1 METAREEDG
10 YALPGGNE
18 VLIMFDEKLT
28 AHLAELSKLEFNNA
42 ELERMTE
49 DMAAIVGLM
58 DKVRSFEA
66 DEKPYTAEPVS
77 YGALRADNYNKS
89 YPTEDILK
97 NAANVK
103 NDSFV
108 VPKVV

>member
-1 METAREEDG
+1 
-10 YALPGGNE
+10 
-18 VLIMFDEKLT
+18 MFDKKLT
-28 AHLAELSKLEFNNA
+28 AHLAELSKLDFTDE
-42 ELERMTE
+42 ELEKMTE
-49 DMAAIVGLM
+49 DMTAIAALM
-58 DKVRSFEA
+58 DKVRGFEEN
-66 DEKPYTAEPVS
+66 EKPYTVEPAA
-77 YGALRADNYNKS
+77 YGDLRADEYRNS